1 MDILQAF
8 EGEHKAKTEL
18 MTKMCPYNMILL
30 LIFLTKFWT
39 YRLFMVCSKFDFVS
53 SLRMSINIFSN
64 FFDQ

>member
-8 EGEHKAKTEL
+8 EGEHRGRTEL
-18 MTKMCPYNMILL
+18 ITNLCPYNMILS
-30 LIFLTKFWT
+30 LIFLTKVWT

-64 FFDQ
+64 FFEQ